1 MRHPDDGILLRY
13 LDGELPARKA
23 GQVRTHLEACW
34 QCRAQAAELQETIGD
49 CVRYRKNVLTPNLP
63 APPESW
69 RNLDFERVEAE
80 LAAQSFLLRLARF
93 LSPSRNPRVRW
104 ALSGAAVLALSFV
117 VIRQLRQ
124 TPKVEAAILG
134 KRKPRSEPGYGC
146 CVDRR

>member
-1 MRHPDDGILLRY
+1 MSNLDLRHPGDVILLRY

-23 GQVRTHLEACW
+23 GQVRTHLKACW

-124 TPKVEAAILG
+124 TPKVEAAALLQKAVI
-134 KRKPRSEPGYGC
+134 
-146 CVDRR
+146 